1 MKLWGVVLIFLSA
14 AYGYLLYRHT
24 TMRTL
29 RLLRAIADDLPL
41 LQCRICVQRCSL
53 PAIFSDDLCRGLS
66 GRYLWTPLANRLA
79 RAEGTF
85 QACWDSTMDE
95 LPPIIAER
103 LSPLGKLLPV
113 GGDTLASA
121 IEEVN
126 RGLLLLAQEEQTQQ
140 KVRLQ
145 LSAAMYFSAATLF
158 VLVFV

>member
-1 MKLWGVVLIFLSA
+1 MKLWGVVLIFFSA
-14 AYGYLLYRHT
+14 TYGYLVYRHA
-24 TMRTL
+24 TMLTS

-53 PAIFSDDLCRGLS
+53 PTIFSEDLCRGLS
-66 GRYLWTPLANRLA
+66 GRYLWTPLAHRLA
-79 RAEGTF
+79 RGEGTL
-85 QACWDSTMDE
+85 QVCWDTTMDE

-103 LSPLGKLLPV
+103 LSPLGKLLSV
-113 GGDTLASA
+113 GGDTLSNA

-126 RGLLLLAQEEQTQQ
+126 RGLLLLAQEQQAQQ

-158 VLVFV
+158 VLAFV